1 MAKGDVAVSG
11 TRACF
16 RRLGVPLPPP
26 TTRGAL
32 NAPGGDPR
40 AKRRTAMQLVD
51 GHAGSAA
58 ARARF
63 AQLVGTPPGTGFPP
77 GSDNP
82 GPATRATAVQAL
94 DPESGVQQWLQ
105 ARNAIITQGRADGL
119 DKHDRPVQRLLAPV
133 DAQFQAAAAQRKTAI
148 REALAQRSADLP
160 DVPALGTELPPPDRA
175 EQLRLVRE
183 RVSGDLDQ
191 YVEHCRL
198 AIGSSDRALAG
209 ELVSVGRTN
218 TATTAAPWGDGPA
231 YMVVRGTEAQPG
243 LLDQV
248 EEHFETPKTA
258 AGAVNALLTE
268 LQLKQLEGLETAL
281 ASPAPEERIPGEF
294 NAHVYWAF
302 EVPDPSA
309 DPADRYERLMA
320 LARPSEQQPKR
331 LQGQR
336 LVDIQGEK
344 QGPARSVRDV
354 GYVQL

>member
-1 MAKGDVAVSG
+1 MAKGDVAAGG
-11 TRACF
+11 TRAGF
-16 RRLGVPLPPP
+16 RRLGIPMPPP

-51 GHAGSAA
+51 AHAGSAA

-82 GPATRATAVQAL
+82 GPATRATAVQEL
-94 DPESGVQQWLQ
+94 DKGSGVRQWL
-105 ARNAIITQGRADGL
+105 AERAAIIAQGRADGL

-133 DAQFQAAAAQRKTAI
+133 DQRFQAGAAQGKTAI
-148 REALAQRSADLP
+148 RGALAQRSADLP
-160 DVPALGTELPPPDRA
+160 DTPALGTELPPPDRA

-183 RVSGDLDQ
+183 RVSNDLDQ
-191 YVEHCRL
+191 YAEHSGL
-198 AIGSSDRALAG
+198 AMETNDRALAG

-231 YMVVRGTEAQPG
+231 YMVVQGTEAQPG
-243 LLDQV
+243 LLD
-248 EEHFETPKTA
+248 
-258 AGAVNALLTE
+258 
-268 LQLKQLEGLETAL
+268 QLEGLETAL

-331 LQGQR
+331 LQGRR
-336 LVDIQGEK
+336 LVDIEGEK